1 MAEHVGRDV
10 VEVLVHGLHR
20 HPYPAC
26 LVGRG
31 GVDAVVGHHQA
42 LLLPLLLHSATVVAQ
57 PHHHMLPLLLV
68 FVLVLQLK
76 CGAFFPPLHHLAS
89 IYEQPNNDIASEL
102 QYK

>member
-10 VEVLVHGLHR
+10 VEVLVH
-20 HPYPAC
+20 
-26 LVGRG
+26 

-42 LLLPLLLHSATVVAQ
+42 LLLPLLLHRATVVSQ

-68 FVLVLQLK
+68 LVLVLVLQLK